1 MLKLIALQVDN
12 FAGAIVLVIAILFIF
27 ILFIT
32 LIRRYKRCP
41 SDRILVVYGKVG
53 GGQSAKCIHGG
64 AAFIFPVIQDY
75 QFMDLTPISIEVN
88 LVNALSKQNIRVNV
102 PSRFTIGVSTEP
114 GIMQNA
120 AERLLGLGLQEI
132 QELAKEIIFGQLR
145 LVVASMDIEEINSD
159 RDKFLTNISQSVESE
174 LKKVGLKLINVNITD
189 IVDESGYIEA
199 LGKEAAAHAI
209 NAARKSVAEKTRDGS
224 IGEANAVQDERTQV
238 AELQAKAKIGEAN
251 AMQTERTQVAAA
263 NAQAKIGEAN
273 ASQTERVQTASAVA
287 LAKIGEAEALKQERI
302 KTSEANALA
311 IDGENKAKISIA
323 ESDALRR
330 EKEAEAEKRAIAS
343 EKVQAAKALE
353 EAYAAEKL
361 AEMARAERVRSTQL
375 ADIVVPAE
383 IDKKKVEIDAEA
395 EAENIRR
402 IAKGQADAILLK
414 AQAEAQGLY
423 EVLTKQALGLDQ
435 IVKAAGND
443 SKNAVLLLI
452 ADKLPELVKTQAEAI
467 KNIKI
472 DKITVWEGG
481 TSTDG
486 KTSTS
491 NFISGMY
498 KSVPPLQ
505 EMFNMAGMQLPD
517 YLKGKT
523 LEEIAEDTKKEQKPI
538 QDKPKQKAI
547 QEEPKKKPIQE
558 DPKQKSDDDD
568 ATKE

>member
-1 MLKLIALQVDN
+1 MLKLTLLQIEG
-12 FAGAIVLVIAILFIF
+12 FAGPIGIIISILFIF

-32 LIRRYKRCP
+32 LIKRYKRCP

-75 QFMDLTPISIEVN
+75 QFLDLTPISIEVN

-120 AERLLGLGLQEI
+120 AERLLGLDQNNI
-132 QELAKEIIFGQLR
+132 QELAQEIIFGQLR

-159 RDKFLTNISQSVESE
+159 RDKFLTNISKSVESE

-238 AELQAKAKIGEAN
+238 A
-251 AMQTERTQVAAA
+251 AA
-263 NAQAKIGEAN
+263 NAQAVEGENTAKI
-273 ASQTERVQTASAVA
+273 AVA
-287 LAKIGEAEALKQERI
+287 
-302 KTSEANALA
+302 N
-311 IDGENKAKISIA
+311 
-323 ESDALRR
+323 SDSLRR
-330 EKEAEAEKRAIAS
+330 QREAEAERTAIAS
-343 EKVQAAKALE
+343 EKVQSANALKE
-353 EAYAAEKL
+353 SYAAEQE
-361 AEMARAERVRSTQL
+361 AELARAERERSSQL
-375 ADIVVPAE
+375 ADIIVPAE
-383 IDKKKVEIDAEA
+383 IDKRKVEIDAEA
-395 EAENIRR
+395 KAENIRR
-402 IAKGQADAILLK
+402 IAKGEADAIFLK
-414 AQAEAQGLY
+414 AEAEAKGLY
-423 EVLTKQALGLDQ
+423 EVLTKQAAGLDQ

-443 SKNAVLLLI
+443 SQNAALLLI

-472 DKITVWEGG
+472 DKVTVWENGG
-481 TSTDG
+481 GKDG
-486 KTSTS
+486 KSSTS

-505 EMFNMAGMQLPD
+505 EMFNMAGMQLPE
-517 YLKGKT
+517 YLKGK
-523 LEEIAEDTKKEQKPI
+523 EIPTEIIEDTK
-538 QDKPKQKAI
+538 
-547 QEEPKKKPIQE
+547 E
-558 DPKQKSDDDD
+558 DNLPS
-568 ATKE
+568 